1 MIVLFPEPEA
11 PTMAVVLPS
20 SNVAVNPSSTFYSGR
35 VGYLKVT
42 LLNSMCPLTSPTG
55 YDFGS
60 SRRIFGTLSIISN
73 AAFPATLPSVRA
85 FIFGVACPSENTP

>member
-20 SNVAVNPSSTFYSGR
+20 SKVAEKSSSTFCSGR

-42 LLNSMCPLTSPTG
+42 FLN
-55 YDFGS
+55 
-60 SRRIFGTLSIISN
+60 
-73 AAFPATLPSVRA
+73 
-85 FIFGVACPSENTP
+85 